1 MPKNGLFYQNEI
13 DREEKKWK
21 KWAVLSQHDLE
32 GKFACLRIYRLLEFA
47 NLVSSTFTLKAPS
60 SNL

>member
-1 MPKNGLFYQNEI
+1 MVFFTKTKLTGKK
-13 DREEKKWK
+13 KKWK
-21 KWAVLSQHDLE
+21 KWAILSQHDLE